1 MIEEEPNNE
10 EKKSEQKKEKRK
22 YNLKSSGFR
31 QRIEQNLD
39 KNSRIIK
46 KLKKEIL
53 TQGSDILFNILKTLI
68 KFDVENNGKIDLDE
82 FSRLCYEYNINLTP
96 DEIKTIFGCFDPSRT
111 GKIFYEDLYNIIHD
125 PLNDSRMV
133 LVDNLYNNLNKNNR
147 GNLEIKTFLSS
158 LAENS
163 NDNLDEFKDKFL
175 LHHDFYTKGKTE
187 VNYDEFIDFFELL
200 STDYKEDI
208 DFENYIKNSFNIIT
222 NDGEQ
227 KENEKEEITDKNKQ
241 TKEFLEYLDT
251 IRNIL
256 IKQGPNGVIELLRNL
271 RNVDQSK
278 SNGIDI
284 DEFVSVIDNLFKDNE
299 NKFSMDEIQTI
310 FNVYDIQESGIMEYQ
325 KFISDLLKLKS
336 MSKYRKNHLE
346 TRFNHL
352 DFEGKRALD
361 INYLTSLYK
370 EPKENNP
377 FPDLIESFINFHNI
391 IRGNRN
397 PLVTKNNFIDFYNYI
412 NFLIPE
418 TKNDELFTNFTS
430 ESWLLY
436 DKSFDERKNLAI
448 LKVEALGK
456 QKNREAMNKLIRSN
470 KTPYGTMK
478 DKINYN
484 LNEKNATMKYNVNKI
499 DDILVHLRSIMIQR
513 GYIGIMSMR
522 RTFMLVDE
530 NSTKEISFDEFE
542 KIFKTYRY
550 DLSETEINNLFNY
563 FDKEGNGYIKYE
575 EFLNELCNNLNQ
587 FRKDILKQVF
597 NKLDEKEKGF
607 ITVGII
613 RHEYNPKGNPLV
625 RQGKRSEDEILAE
638 FLDVLEYHFNLLIEK
653 NEDIDVNELEVD
665 FEEFCNFYKNIS
677 LCIEDD
683 KYFEIMVLSEWGI
696 QKEGKSLYQKTW
708 NKSDA

>member
-158 LAENS
+158 LAENN

-187 VNYDEFIDFFELL
+187 VNYDEFIDFFEIL

-222 NDGEQ
+222 NDGEK

-310 FNVYDIQESGIMEYQ
+310 FNVYDIQESGVMEYQ

-346 TRFNHL
+346 TIFNHL

-542 KIFKTYRY
+542 KIFKAYRY

-625 RQGKRSEDEILAE
+625 RQGKRNEDEILAE

>member
-1 MIEEEPNNE
+1 MIEEEPNNL
-10 EKKSEQKKEKRK
+10 EKKPEQKKEKRK

-158 LAENS
+158 LAENN

-310 FNVYDIQESGIMEYQ
+310 FNVYDIQESGVMEYQ

-346 TRFNHL
+346 TIFNHL

-418 TKNDELFTNFTS
+418 TKNDELFKNFTS

-653 NEDIDVNELEVD
+653 NDDIDVNELEVD

>member
-158 LAENS
+158 LAENN

-222 NDGEQ
+222 NKEEQ

-310 FNVYDIQESGIMEYQ
+310 FNVYDIQESGVMEYQ

-346 TRFNHL
+346 TIFNHL

-418 TKNDELFTNFTS
+418 TKNDELFKNFTS

-625 RQGKRSEDEILAE
+625 RQGKRNEDEILAE

>member
-1 MIEEEPNNE
+1 M
-10 EKKSEQKKEKRK
+10 
-22 YNLKSSGFR
+22 
-31 QRIEQNLD
+31 D

-158 LAENS
+158 LAENN

-310 FNVYDIQESGIMEYQ
+310 FNVYDIQESGVMEYQ

-346 TRFNHL
+346 TIFNHL

-418 TKNDELFTNFTS
+418 TKNDELFKNFTS

>member
-1 MIEEEPNNE
+1 MIEEEPNNL

-158 LAENS
+158 LAENN

-187 VNYDEFIDFFELL
+187 VNYDEFIDFFEIL

-310 FNVYDIQESGIMEYQ
+310 FNVYDIQESGVMEYQ

-346 TRFNHL
+346 TIFNHL

-377 FPDLIESFINFHNI
+377 FPELIESFINFHNI

-418 TKNDELFTNFTS
+418 TKNDELFKNFTS

-607 ITVGII
+607 VTVGII

>member
-1 MIEEEPNNE
+1 MIEEEPNNL
-10 EKKSEQKKEKRK
+10 EKKPEQKKEKRK

-158 LAENS
+158 LAENN

-310 FNVYDIQESGIMEYQ
+310 FNVYDIQESGVMEYQ

-346 TRFNHL
+346 TIFNHL

-361 INYLTSLYK
+361 INQLTSLYK
-370 EPKENNP
+370 APKENNP

-418 TKNDELFTNFTS
+418 TKNDELFKNFTS

-587 FRKDILKQVF
+587 FRKDILKQVL

-625 RQGKRSEDEILAE
+625 RQGKRNEDEILAE

>member
-1 MIEEEPNNE
+1 MLEEEPNNL

-158 LAENS
+158 LAENN

-187 VNYDEFIDFFELL
+187 VNYDEFIDFFEIL

-222 NDGEQ
+222 NDGVQ

-310 FNVYDIQESGIMEYQ
+310 FNVYDIQESGVMEYQ

-346 TRFNHL
+346 TIFNHL

-597 NKLDEKEKGF
+597 NKLDEKEKGS

>member
-310 FNVYDIQESGIMEYQ
+310 FNVYDIQESGVMEYQ

-346 TRFNHL
+346 TIFNHL

-625 RQGKRSEDEILAE
+625 RQGKRNEDEILAE

>member
-158 LAENS
+158 LAENN

-187 VNYDEFIDFFELL
+187 VNYDEFIDFFEIL

-310 FNVYDIQESGIMEYQ
+310 FNVYDIQESGVMEYQ

-346 TRFNHL
+346 TIFNHL

-418 TKNDELFTNFTS
+418 TKNDELFKNFTS

>member
-158 LAENS
+158 LAENN

-187 VNYDEFIDFFELL
+187 VNYDEFIDFFEIL

-227 KENEKEEITDKNKQ
+227 KENEKEEMTDKNKQ

-299 NKFSMDEIQTI
+299 NKFSMEEIQTI
-310 FNVYDIQESGIMEYQ
+310 FNVYDIQESGVMEYQ

-346 TRFNHL
+346 TIFNHL

-542 KIFKTYRY
+542 KIFKAYRY

-625 RQGKRSEDEILAE
+625 RQGKRNEDEILAE

>member
-158 LAENS
+158 LAENN

-310 FNVYDIQESGIMEYQ
+310 FNVYDIQESGVMEYQ

-346 TRFNHL
+346 TIFNHL

-418 TKNDELFTNFTS
+418 TKNDELFKNFTS

>member
-187 VNYDEFIDFFELL
+187 VNYDEFIDFFEIL

-222 NDGEQ
+222 NEGEQ

-241 TKEFLEYLDT
+241 TKEFLEYFDT

-310 FNVYDIQESGIMEYQ
+310 FNVYDIQESGVMEYQ

-346 TRFNHL
+346 TIFNHL

-418 TKNDELFTNFTS
+418 TKNDELFKNFTS

-542 KIFKTYRY
+542 KIFKAYRY

>member
-227 KENEKEEITDKNKQ
+227 KENEKEEMTDKNKQ

-310 FNVYDIQESGIMEYQ
+310 FNVYDIQESGVMEYQ

-346 TRFNHL
+346 TIFNHL

-397 PLVTKNNFIDFYNYI
+397 PLVTKNNFVDFYNYI

-550 DLSETEINNLFNY
+550 DLSEAEINNLFNY

>member
-1 MIEEEPNNE
+1 MIEEEPNNL
-10 EKKSEQKKEKRK
+10 EKKPEQKKEKRK

-158 LAENS
+158 LAENN

-187 VNYDEFIDFFELL
+187 VNYDEFIDFFEIL

-222 NDGEQ
+222 NKEEQ

-310 FNVYDIQESGIMEYQ
+310 FNVYDIQESGVMEYQ

-346 TRFNHL
+346 TIFNHL

-397 PLVTKNNFIDFYNYI
+397 PLVTKNNFVDFYNYI

-418 TKNDELFTNFTS
+418 TKNDELFKNFTS

-542 KIFKTYRY
+542 KIFKAYKY

-575 EFLNELCNNLNQ
+575 VFLNELCNNLNQ

-625 RQGKRSEDEILAE
+625 RQGKRNEDEILAE

>member
-158 LAENS
+158 LAENN

-222 NDGEQ
+222 NKEEQ

-310 FNVYDIQESGIMEYQ
+310 FNVYDIQESGVMEYQ

-346 TRFNHL
+346 TIFNHL

-418 TKNDELFTNFTS
+418 TKNDELFKNFTS

-542 KIFKTYRY
+542 KIFKAYRY